1 MPVGAK
7 MKTSDHLVDLRVLE
21 LEARLRLAEERY
33 HEAEERLRRQEEFF
47 QMAVHDLRSPLSA
60 IVVYSELLMNKVMGD
75 LDDRQL
81 EPIRTIHRNCTNL
94 IRMAEDV
101 LTSAQ
106 VRAGSI
112 RLRLLDT
119 DLLHVVQE
127 AVRSLQGLAEAKRV
141 HIEVEWPSEAIHHPV
156 DADLLSRAFANVLGN
171 AIKFSPHGGEIRI
184 GLERDDDEIRVAIT
198 DQGPGISPEKRL
210 AIFERFRRGDTG
222 DQNGHGLGLAIAKFF
237 IELHGGRILVEG
249 VRGRGSTFLVGLP
262 IDNLG

>member
-1 MPVGAK
+1 
-7 MKTSDHLVDLRVLE
+7 MKTSEFVDLRVLE
-21 LEARLRLAEERY
+21 LEARLR
-33 HEAEERLRRQEEFF
+33 EAESRFLEAEDRLRRQEEFF

-81 EPIRTIHRNCTNL
+81 DPIRTIHRNCTNL

-106 VRAGSI
+106 VRAGSVTP
-112 RLRLLDT
+112 RLAVA
-119 DLLHVVQE
+119 DLVETVRE
-127 AVRSLQGLAEAKRV
+127 AVRALQGLAEAKAVRIV
-141 HIEVEWPSEAIHHPV
+141 VEAPPAPVLEAV
-156 DADLLSRAFANVLGN
+156 DEDLLVRAFANVVGN

-184 GLERDDDEIRVAIT
+184 GFERDDGEVRVAIA
-198 DQGPGISPEKRL
+198 DEGPGISPEKRV
-210 AIFERFRRGDTG
+210 AIFERFRRGDAGG
-222 DQNGHGLGLAIAKFF
+222 DHTGHGLGLSIAKFF

-262 IDNLG
+262 VASYGRD

>member
-1 MPVGAK
+1 
-7 MKTSDHLVDLRVLE
+7 MKTNDLLVDLRVVE
-21 LEARLRLAEERY
+21 LEERLKEAESRF
-33 HEAEERLRRQEEFF
+33 HEAEDRLRRQEEFF

-81 EPIRTIHRNCTNL
+81 DPIRTIHRNCTNL

-112 RLRLLDT
+112 RLHLSQT
-119 DLLHVVQE
+119 DLSHTVQE
-127 AVRSLQGLAEAKRV
+127 AVHFLKGLAEAKAVRITV
-141 HIEVEWPSEAIHHPV
+141 QPPTESVLHPV
-156 DADLLSRAFANVLGN
+156 DEDLLTRAFANVLGN

-184 GLERDDDEIRVAIT
+184 HFERDEDEIRVAFA
-198 DQGPGISPEKRL
+198 DEGPGISPEKRL
-210 AIFERFRRGDTG
+210 AIFERFRRGDSG
-222 DQNGHGLGLAIAKFF
+222 EQGGHGLGLSIAKFF

-262 IDNLG
+262 LA

>member
-1 MPVGAK
+1 
-7 MKTSDHLVDLRVLE
+7 MKTSEFVDLRVLE
-21 LEARLRLAEERY
+21 LEARLRDAETRFL
-33 HEAEERLRRQEEFF
+33 EAEDRLRRQEEFF

-112 RLRLLDT
+112 LPKLATT
-119 DLLHVVQE
+119 DLVSTVRE
-127 AVRSLQGLAEAKRV
+127 AVLALQGLAEAKAVRIT
-141 HIEVEWPSEAIHHPV
+141 IEPPPMPLLEPV
-156 DADLLSRAFANVLGN
+156 DEDLLVRAFANVLGN

-184 GLERDDDEIRVAIT
+184 HFERDSGEVRVAIA
-198 DQGPGISPEKRL
+198 DEGPGISPEKRV
-210 AIFERFRRGDTG
+210 AIFERFRRGDSTEEES
-222 DQNGHGLGLAIAKFF
+222 GHGLGLSIAKFF

-262 IDNLG
+262 VATYDSE

>member
-1 MPVGAK
+1 M
-7 MKTSDHLVDLRVLE
+7 MKTSEFVDLRVLE
-21 LEARLRLAEERY
+21 LEARLREAETRFL
-33 HEAEERLRRQEEFF
+33 EAEERLRRQEEFF

-81 EPIRTIHRNCTNL
+81 DPIRTIHRNCTNL

-106 VRAGSI
+106 VRAGTI
-112 RLRLLDT
+112 QPRLAT
-119 DLLHVVQE
+119 ADLVETVRE
-127 AVRSLQGLAEAKRV
+127 AVRALQGLAEAKAVRITLV
-141 HIEVEWPSEAIHHPV
+141 PPPVPVLEPV
-156 DADLLSRAFANVLGN
+156 DEDLLVRAFANVLGN

-184 GLERDDDEIRVAIT
+184 HFEHDDGEIRIAIA
-198 DQGPGISPEKRL
+198 DEGPGISPDKRV
-210 AIFERFRRGDTG
+210 AIFERFRRGDSLG
-222 DQNGHGLGLAIAKFF
+222 EHGGHGLGLSIAKFF

-262 IDNLG
+262 VESYGSSC

>member
-1 MPVGAK
+1 
-7 MKTSDHLVDLRVLE
+7 MKTSELVDLRVVE
-21 LEARLRLAEERY
+21 LESRLKEAEARF
-33 HEAEERLRRQEEFF
+33 HEAEDRLRRQEEFF

-112 RLRLLDT
+112 RLRLT
-119 DLLHVVQE
+119 NVDLLHTVHE
-127 AVRSLQGLAEAKRV
+127 AVHSLKGLAEAKQVRIAV
-141 HIEVEWPSEAIHHPV
+141 LESAGPLTHPI
-156 DADLLSRAFANVLGN
+156 DEDLLARAFANVLGN

-184 GLERDDDEIRVAIT
+184 HFERDEDEIRVAIA
-198 DQGPGISPEKRL
+198 DEGPGISPEKRL
-210 AIFERFRRGDTG
+210 AIFERFRQGDSG
-222 DQNGHGLGLAIAKFF
+222 EQGGHGLGLSIAKFF
-237 IELHGGRILVEG
+237 IELHRGRILVDG

-262 IDNLG
+262 LR

>member
-1 MPVGAK
+1 
-7 MKTSDHLVDLRVLE
+7 MKTSEFVDLRVLE
-21 LEARLRLAEERY
+21 LEERLRDAEARFL
-33 HEAEERLRRQEEFF
+33 EADDRLRRQEEFF

-112 RLRLLDT
+112 LPKLAT
-119 DLLHVVQE
+119 ADLVETVRE
-127 AVRSLQGLAEAKRV
+127 AVRALQGLAEAKAVRISV
-141 HIEVEWPSEAIHHPV
+141 VAPPAPVLLPV
-156 DADLLSRAFANVLGN
+156 DEDLLVRAFANVLGN

-184 GLERDDDEIRVAIT
+184 HFEHELDEVRVAIA
-198 DQGPGISPEKRL
+198 DEGPGISPEKRV
-210 AIFERFRRGDTG
+210 AIFERFRKGDSCG
-222 DQNGHGLGLAIAKFF
+222 EQAGHGLGLSIAKFF
-237 IELHGGRILVEG
+237 IELHGGRIMVDG

-262 IDNLG
+262 VESYET

>member
-1 MPVGAK
+1 
-7 MKTSDHLVDLRVLE
+7 MKTSEFVDLRVLE
-21 LEARLRLAEERY
+21 LEERLHEAESRFL
-33 HEAEERLRRQEEFF
+33 EAEERLRRQEEFF

-60 IVVYSELLMNKVMGD
+60 IVVYAELLMNKVMGD

-112 RLRLLDT
+112 QPRLAT
-119 DLLHVVQE
+119 ADLVETVRD
-127 AVRSLQGLAEAKRV
+127 AVRTLQGLAEAKAVRIT
-141 HIEVEWPSEAIHHPV
+141 IESPPAPVLEPV
-156 DADLLSRAFANVLGN
+156 DEDLLVRAFANVLGN

-184 GLERDDDEIRVAIT
+184 HFERDQDEIRVAFA
-198 DQGPGISPEKRL
+198 DEGPGISPEKRH
-210 AIFERFRRGDTG
+210 AIFERFRRGDSTE
-222 DQNGHGLGLAIAKFF
+222 QAGHGLGLSIAKFF
-237 IELHGGRILVEG
+237 IELHGGRILVDG

-262 IDNLG
+262 AASYE